1 MMQSATD
8 YVWLVAAGDDEESVS
23 LSDVSVYFS
32 EAEARLAADDLE
44 EYLGSTF
51 VFVQRRR
58 VGGTVF
64 PT

>member
-8 YVWLVAAGDDEESVS
+8 YVWLVAAGEDEENVS
-23 LSDVSVYFS
+23 LTDVSVYFS
-32 EAEARLAADDLE
+32 EEDALAAANELA

-58 VGGTVF
+58 A
-64 PT
+64 

>member
-1 MMQSATD
+1 MTKKATD
-8 YVWLVAAGDDEESVS
+8 YVWLVAAGDDEENLS
-23 LSDVSVYFS
+23 LADVSVYFS